1 MHLLLLSNSTNHGH
15 GYLEHALPEVLAFL
29 HGVTEITFVP
39 YAGGDLD
46 AYTALVRATF
56 EPHGIAVRGLHEAAD
71 PVAAI
76 ASAQA
81 LFVGCGNTF
90 RLLAALQRLGVM
102 PAIRARVQQGLPYL
116 GANAGANIT
125 APSIRTTNDMPI
137 VQPESFEAL
146 GLVPFQ
152 INPHYLDADPAG
164 VNPDESR
171 ENRLTE
177 FLEENNVPVL
187 GLRVGT
193 YLSVTSSAACAL
205 AVVGGVPARSP
216 STDPAILFVRGR
228 PPQNLAGDVSALLG
242 HRPAA
247 DLPLADAVS

>member
-1 MHLLLLSNSTNHGH
+1 MHLLLLSNSTNHGL

-29 HGVTEITFVP
+29 HGVSEVTFVP

-46 AYTALVRATF
+46 DYTALVRAAF

-71 PVAAI
+71 PVAAV

-90 RLLAALQRLGVM
+90 RLLAALQRLGLI
-102 PAIRARVQQGLPYL
+102 PAIRARVQEGLPYL
-116 GANAGANIT
+116 GANAGATIT

-152 INPHYLDADPAG
+152 INPYYARRRPGRRA
-164 VNPDESR
+164 PSESR
-171 ENRLTE
+171 EVRLTE

-187 GLRVGT
+187 GLREGT
-193 YLSVTSSAACAL
+193 HLSVTSTR
-205 AVVGGVPARSP
+205 PAPSP
-216 STDPAILFVRGR
+216 SSAVARRTALR
-228 PPQNLAGDVSALLG
+228 PNRRSCSNGAAPPRNLTGDVTALLG
-242 HRPAA
+242 HRPVA
-247 DLPLADAVS
+247 DRPLADAVS